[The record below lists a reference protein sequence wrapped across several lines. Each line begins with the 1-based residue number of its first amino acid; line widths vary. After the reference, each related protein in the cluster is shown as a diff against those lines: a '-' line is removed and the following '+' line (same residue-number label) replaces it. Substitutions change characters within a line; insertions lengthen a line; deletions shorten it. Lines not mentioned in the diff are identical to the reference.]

1 MKVFTSTDGCW
12 SEKVNFVDE
21 NNVVL
26 GYDMAQDCCE
36 HADWFIA
43 DRPMNKIM
51 ERKTD
56 KPRLNGYVFD
66 KKFFKEVHDGDL
78 GVPEYEFDEGG
89 MAIFRITNGDK
100 EKFIHIFN
108 SHNGYYSHG
117 FEFKAGQRI
126 IQDRAL

>member
-1 MKVFTSTDGCW
+1 MQVFNKKENW

-26 GYDMAQDCCE
+26 GYDLEQDCCE

-43 DRPMNKIM
+43 DRPMKKIC

-56 KPRLNGYVFD
+56 NPRLSGYVFD
-66 KKFFKEVHDGDL
+66 TKYFESIQNED
-78 GVPEYEFDEGG
+78 ESEEGG
-89 MAIFRITNGDK
+89 MAIFRITNGKK
-100 EKFIHIFN
+100 EKFIHIYN

-117 FEFKAGQRI
+117 FDFKAGQKI
-126 IQDRAL
+126 IQDGVL